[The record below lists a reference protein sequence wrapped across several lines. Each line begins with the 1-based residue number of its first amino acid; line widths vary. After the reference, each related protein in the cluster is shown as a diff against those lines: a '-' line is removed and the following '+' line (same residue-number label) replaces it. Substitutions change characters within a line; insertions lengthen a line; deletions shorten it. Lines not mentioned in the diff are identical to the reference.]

1 MENKIEDQTSVQ
13 SDQELEPETEQID
26 AEPETEQFD
35 AEPETEQFDAEH
47 ETQQFGEEAETK
59 IVDQEPETEVTPQA
73 QESCP
78 SCGAPMAADQ
88 AFCTSCGAAK
98 AAPAKKVCSKC
109 GAELAEGQDFCPKC
123 GQKAGL
129 EIDAGVADAISQFNS
144 GVSAANEAKKKQP
157 QKIIIAVIAAIVV
170 IAAAVFAIP
179 KLFPSVES
187 LCEQGRYVEAYEK
200 ADGDEAKLAVKIES
214 VAAQSIT
221 DLTARMAEEVKAY
234 TFDIKDVYYNEDMG
248 TSEMFYIMGIYAE
261 VFVDGDSIGSGRLVF
276 GWMNNEWQ
284 FVGVVF
290 DSESDSSL
298 SYQEKATAI
307 IYESAAENGT
317 ALSNE
322 GVARVNTVIKNGVT
336 IDPVA
341 IPISANVTEGD

>member
-13 SDQELEPETEQID
+13 PDQELEPETEQLDTEPETVQLD
-26 AEPETEQFD
+26 AEPKTEVVEEKPEAG
-35 AEPETEQFDAEH
+35 AEA
-47 ETQQFGEEAETK
+47 
-59 IVDQEPETEVTPQA
+59 QEPETEVIPQA

-109 GAELAEGQDFCPKC
+109 GAELAEGQDFCPNC

-221 DLTARMAEEVKAY
+221 ELTARVAEELKAY

-248 TSEMFYIMGIYAE
+248 TSDMFYIMGIYAE
-261 VFVDGDSIGSGRLVF
+261 VFVDGDSIGSGRLAF
-276 GWMNNEWQ
+276 GWMDNEWG
-284 FVGVVF
+284 FMGVVF

-298 SYQEKATAI
+298 SYQEKAVAI

-317 ALSNE
+317 ALSDE
-322 GVARVNTVIKNGVT
+322 GIARVNAVITNGVT
-336 IDPVA
+336 IDPVT
-341 IPISANVTEGD
+341 IPFAVNVTEGD

>member
-13 SDQELEPETEQID
+13 PDQEIEPEKEQLD
-26 AEPETEQFD
+26 AEPETEVTAQEPEQPD
-35 AEPETEQFDAEH
+35 AEPET
-47 ETQQFGEEAETK
+47 
-59 IVDQEPETEVTPQA
+59 VVTPQA
-73 QESCP
+73 QETCP

-98 AAPAKKVCSKC
+98 AAPAKRVCSKC
-109 GAELAEGQDFCPKC
+109 GAELAEGQDFCPNC

-200 ADGDEAKLAVKIES
+200 ADGDEAKLAVKVES
-214 VAAQSIT
+214 VTAQSMKDIEQSLDEKYTYDLKGVYFREGINDDNVEFHWLAIKTEVFEYGSSIGDGYLVYVWYNTDQEWKRWGVVT
-221 DLTARMAEEVKAY
+221 DLDDETYGYYDSTEEKNKKLMRNVTRMLYSTTVEE
-234 TFDIKDVYYNEDMG
+234 
-248 TSEMFYIMGIYAE
+248 
-261 VFVDGDSIGSGRLVF
+261 
-276 GWMNNEWQ
+276 
-284 FVGVVF
+284 
-290 DSESDSSL
+290 
-298 SYQEKATAI
+298 
-307 IYESAAENGT
+307 GT
-317 ALSNE
+317 ALSDE
-322 GVARVNTVIKNGVT
+322 GVARVNAIITNGVT
-336 IDPVA
+336 IDPVT
-341 IPISANVTEGD
+341 IPFAANVTEGD

>member
-13 SDQELEPETEQID
+13 PDQELEPETEQLD
-26 AEPETEQFD
+26 TEP
-35 AEPETEQFDAEH
+35 

-59 IVDQEPETEVTPQA
+59 MVDQEPETKVTPQA
-73 QESCP
+73 QESCT

-98 AAPAKKVCSKC
+98 SAPAKRVCSKC
-109 GAELAEGQDFCPKC
+109 GAELSEGQDFCPKC
-123 GQKAGL
+123 GQKVGL

-170 IAAAVFAIP
+170 IAAAIFAIP

-214 VAAQSIT
+214 AAAQAITMSTEQVNSQSESSPEYLFNVRSAYLNCETDTDGEIDCFLAIQAEIFVNANSIG
-221 DLTARMAEEVKAY
+221 DGYILYKWNADNNKFSCWGIVY
-234 TFDIKDVYYNEDMG
+234 NLDFDDADDKK
-248 TSEMFYIMGIYAE
+248 
-261 VFVDGDSIGSGRLVF
+261 GDSDEVILRL
-276 GWMNNEWQ
+276 
-284 FVGVVF
+284 
-290 DSESDSSL
+290 L
-298 SYQEKATAI
+298 TKR
-307 IYESAAENGT
+307 IYRETVEGGT
-317 ALSNE
+317 ALSDE
-322 GVARVNTVIKNGVT
+322 GVARVNTVITNGVT
-336 IDPVA
+336 IDP
-341 IPISANVTEGD
+341 GHYLH